1 MLSLKLYYSTFP
13 LLSVFH
19 IQNTITA
26 CINAFANDSIEYSY
40 HRLHGFQEKIDSR
53 PLFEMESLDYD
64 ELYRRYDMENHFLKM
79 IDSAIYQN
87 PAFSLSIVRALARKA
102 AERGGASIVDINEIT
117 QRSVQKI
124 TASQS
129 GYEQSNFTRS
139 MVYELTEAVRR
150 HRLHYGSYSAPI
162 QKIVEY
168 LDLNYSQKIS
178 FSHLA
183 DMAHFS
189 EAHLSKTFKKETG
202 TTITQHIIQIR
213 CKKAA
218 QLLKDT
224 DLSVQ
229 EISCFVGYLDNNYFV
244 KIFKKQYG
252 LTPTAFRSQRQ
263 TADQ

>member
-168 LDLNYSQKIS
+168 LDLSSTSYRS
-178 FSHLA
+178 A
-183 DMAHFS
+183 A
-189 EAHLSKTFKKETG
+189 KKP
-202 TTITQHIIQIR
+202 H
-213 CKKAA
+213 
-218 QLLKDT
+218 
-224 DLSVQ
+224 
-229 EISCFVGYLDNNYFV
+229 SC
-244 KIFKKQYG
+244 
-252 LTPTAFRSQRQ
+252 
-263 TADQ
+263 